1 MNAPTE
7 AFLHDKLHALDA
19 LADEFIAV
27 RRDIHKHPEMG
38 YKEYRTSDLVAEQL
52 SAWGYQVTR
61 GLGGTGLVGQL
72 KKGSGHRA
80 IGIRADMDALPID
93 EATGLAYA
101 SCNVGIMHACGHDG
115 HTAMLLAA
123 AKHIAQKGVFSGTV
137 NLIFQPAE
145 EGLGGAKKMMEDG
158 LFKQFPC
165 DAIFAMHNMP
175 THPQGHLVLRDG
187 SAMASSDNVTITLH
201 GKGGHGAMPHVA
213 ADPVVAGSAIVMGLQ
228 SIVARNIDPQQMAI
242 ITVGA
247 FNAGVA
253 NNVIPQTA
261 TLKLSVRSLDRDVRI
276 LLEKRI
282 TELVHAQA
290 TQLWGEA
297 ADIDYQRGYPVLVNH
312 LAETDFARDVA
323 EELVGA
329 DKVVRQ
335 GRALT
340 GSEDF
345 AFMLEEVPGC
355 YLLIGNGDGTGDGHG
370 ACMVHNPGYD
380 FNDQNVAVGSA
391 YWSLLVERFL
401 PAIRVKTP
409 RPGFG
414 AWPSAGGKP
423 PGLCHRPGLN
433 LERRQSRPRR
443 RRV

>member
-1 MNAPTE
+1 MNAPSD
-7 AFLHDKLHALDA
+7 AFLHGKLQALHAQ
-19 LADEFIAV
+19 ADEFIAV

-52 SAWGYQVTR
+52 SSWGYQVTR
-61 GLGGTGLVGQL
+61 NLGGTGLVGQL
-72 KKGSGHRA
+72 RKGTGSKT
-80 IGIRADMDALPID
+80 IGIRADMDALPIN
-93 EATGLAYA
+93 EATGLPYA

-123 AKHIAQKGVFSGTV
+123 AKHIAQNGVFSGTV

-158 LFKQFPC
+158 LFQQFPC

-175 THPQGHLVLRDG
+175 GLPQGHLILRDG
-187 SAMASSDNVTITLH
+187 AAMASSDNVTITLD
-201 GKGGHGAMPHVA
+201 GTGGHGAMPHVA

-228 SIVARNIDPQQMAI
+228 TIVSRNVDPQHMAI

-253 NNVIPQTA
+253 NNVIPQSA
-261 TLKLSVRSLDRDVRI
+261 TLRLSVRSLDREVRV

-282 TELVHAQA
+282 CELVHAQA
-290 TQLWGEA
+290 QSYGVRA
-297 ADIDYQRGYPVLVNH
+297 HIDYQRGYPVLVNH
-312 LAETDFARDVA
+312 LHETDLARAVA

-329 DKVVRQ
+329 DQVQRQ

-345 AFMLEEVPGC
+345 AFMLEQVPGS
-355 YLLIGNGDGTGDGHG
+355 YVLIGNGDAANGGHG

-380 FNDQNVAVGSA
+380 FNDDNVAVGSA
-391 YWSLLVERFL
+391 FWSLLVERFL
-401 PAIRVKTP
+401 PA
-409 RPGFG
+409 
-414 AWPSAGGKP
+414 
-423 PGLCHRPGLN
+423 
-433 LERRQSRPRR
+433 
-443 RRV
+443 